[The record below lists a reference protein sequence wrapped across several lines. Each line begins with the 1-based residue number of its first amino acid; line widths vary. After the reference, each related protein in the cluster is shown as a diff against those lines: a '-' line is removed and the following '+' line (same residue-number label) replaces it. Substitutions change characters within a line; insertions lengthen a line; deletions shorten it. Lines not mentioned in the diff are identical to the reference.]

1 MGEIVSTRGRVGR
14 GLGAQG
20 HSAKAASFVPRR
32 GEQSMSLC
40 VHVPSWLSVSAC
52 ALAVARGFLNGGGG
66 GSRSRPV
73 LEPGTSGF
81 RASKARRPALSF
93 AFEDEGK
100 PTENLHPE
108 PGRRAL

>member
-1 MGEIVSTRGRVGR
+1 
-14 GLGAQG
+14 
-20 HSAKAASFVPRR
+20 
-32 GEQSMSLC
+32 MSLC

-52 ALAVARGFLNGGGG
+52 ALAVARGFLNGGG
-66 GSRSRPV
+66 SRSRPV
-73 LEPGTSGF
+73 LDPGTSGF